1 MTNDDWQNSIYTLK
15 YTLKDP
21 LHYPS
26 QVYMNQMNTMGITDH
41 YDVQYNHSMID
52 SDNVSDSI
60 KVKILYNEL
69 MLLRDAWARTKR
81 DLNDE
86 IRVLIDANKRLR
98 DEIDSIKQALYFS

>member
-1 MTNDDWQNSIYTLK
+1 MTEDDWQNSIYALK

-21 LHYPS
+21 LHSPS
-26 QVYMNQMNTMGITDH
+26 QVYMNTMGITDH
-41 YDVQYNHSMID
+41 YDVQYHHSMID
-52 SDNVSDSI
+52 SDNVNDSI

-69 MLLRDAWARTKR
+69 MLLRDAWARTKS

-86 IRVLIDANKRLR
+86 IRILIDANKRLR